1 MAITTDEDV
10 TRRGLL
16 ATLGAVGI
24 AVLGAGF
31 ERPVGGAT
39 STTSPPAPPSS
50 PPFDVT
56 FSITP
61 WPDAESDVDADVGTT
76 EPVVPPTSTT
86 PTGRRTSSDD
96 GGADD
101 GGADDGGADDGGA
114 DDGGAND
121 GETGTDGGSSTPA
134 TPSTGESEVV
144 VEDGVRLANV
154 LPGDGGVLT
163 ATLVVTGTP
172 VSVDLYADAFDF
184 TEHGVVEPERPRDTT
199 PDAGELQHFLDVTL
213 WYDRDGDGAL
223 GADEPVFYE
232 GPLAGLRTLRTG
244 VSFGACLPPGEH
256 RLGLRWRLPADAGN
270 VTQTDGATVSLTCA
284 ARACVDSGG
293 E

>member
-16 ATLGAVGI
+16 AALGAVGI

-31 ERPVGGAT
+31 ERPVGSAT

-56 FSITP
+56 FSIAP
-61 WPDAESDVDADVGTT
+61 WPDADSDDGADGRTN
-76 EPVVPPTSTT
+76 EPVPPPTSVT
-86 PTGRRTSSDD
+86 PTSSDH
-96 GGADD
+96 GSADD
-101 GGADDGGADDGGA
+101 G
-114 DDGGAND
+114 
-121 GETGTDGGSSTPA
+121 ERGTDGGSSTPGVSSA
-134 TPSTGESEVV
+134 GQGDVV
-144 VEDGVRLANV
+144 VEDGVRLADV

-163 ATLVVTGTP
+163 ATLVVTGAP
-172 VSVDLYADAFDF
+172 VSVDLHADAFDF
-184 TEHGVVEPERPRDTT
+184 TEGGIVEPERPRDET
-199 PDAGELQHFLDVTL
+199 PDAGELQNLLEVTL

-223 GADEPVFYE
+223 GADEPTFYE
-232 GPLAGLRTLRTG
+232 GPLAGLGTLRTG

-256 RLGLRWRLPADAGN
+256 SLAIRWRLPADAGT
-270 VTQTDGATVSLTCA
+270 VAQTDGATVSLTCV

-293 E
+293 VRE